1 LFSGPHPMKRLLF
14 LLALITVFSCGD
26 SVTYKYRL
34 PEIVDDGWNV
44 STLQEAGLDTVLIES
59 LISNVQYGEF
69 RNIDALLIVRSG
81 KLVLEEYFNGYDRNS
96 KHKLFSCTKSVTSAL
111 VCVAIEKGLIKSEHD
126 SLVNYL
132 GHYANMRNPHIDKIS
147 IKNVL
152 EMSTGFEWTGDLS
165 ESGRKLPMANDMV
178 EYALKLP
185 IESEPGTTFQ
195 YSSANTMLL
204 APVIFNAA
212 GKQAADFAQE
222 NLFNKLG
229 ITNFDWNRQSEFWTK
244 TVVGLPD
251 VPESPNLKYD
261 KAYAELTNTA
271 TGLWMTPRD
280 MGKLGQ
286 LYLDNGV
293 WKGEQIIPSAW
304 IEESTTEQI
313 QGSDYGLGW
322 KLMQLDGLKTFY
334 ASGYGLQ
341 RIFVIPEMNMVIVF
355 TQSWYE
361 DQPKG
366 DKQMMKILKDYIL
379 KSIEE

>member
-1 LFSGPHPMKRLLF
+1 MKRLLL

-34 PEIVDDGWNV
+34 PETADDGWDV
-44 STLQEAGLDTVLIES
+44 STLQESGLDTVLIKS
-59 LISNVQYGEF
+59 LISNVQSGEF
-69 RNIDALLIVRSG
+69 RNVDALLIVRSG
-81 KLVLEEYFNGYDRNS
+81 KLVLEEYFNNYDRNS

-111 VCVAIEKGLIKSEHD
+111 IGIAIEKGFIKSDHD
-126 SLVNYL
+126 SLVSYL
-132 GHYANMRNPHIDKIS
+132 GPYADMRNPHIDKIS
-147 IKNVL
+147 IRNVL
-152 EMSTGFEWTGDLS
+152 EMSTGFEWAGDLS

-185 IESEPGTTFQ
+185 IESEPGTKFQ

-204 APVIFNAA
+204 APVIFNAT

-244 TVVGLPD
+244 TVVGLPE
-251 VPESPNLKYD
+251 VPEAPNLKYD

-286 LYLDNGV
+286 LYLNNGV
-293 WKGEQIIPSAW
+293 WKGDQIIPSAW
-304 IEESTTEQI
+304 IEKSTTEQI
-313 QGSDYGLGW
+313 QASDYGLGW
-322 KLMQLDGLKTFY
+322 KLMQIDGLKTFY
-334 ASGYGLQ
+334 ASGFGLQ
-341 RIFVIPEMNMVIVF
+341 RIFVIPELNMVIVF

-366 DKQMMKILKDYIL
+366 DKQMMKILKKYIL
-379 KSIEE
+379 KSVEE